1 MDLKSRETFAAR
13 QPAEEKMVNA
23 RENQTGWSR
32 LPATLVVPAGFRFFL
47 TVLPAGGSP
56 QL

>member
-1 MDLKSRETFAAR
+1 MGLRSRATFAAR
-13 QPAEEKMVNA
+13 QPAEEKMAIA

-32 LPATLVVPAGFRFFL
+32 LPATLVVPAGFRRAL
-47 TVLPAGGSP
+47 TVLPADGSP